1 MDHQQAQTA
10 SPLMDTQDAAHYL
23 GLADA
28 TLESDRCTG
37 RIGIPF
43 IRLGRRVK
51 YRRTDLDEFLA
62 KKAKVAA

>member
-1 MDHQQAQTA
+1 MDHQPHVA
-10 SPLMDTQDAAHYL
+10 SPVMDTLDAANYV
-23 GLADA
+23 GLAEA

-51 YRRTDLDEFLA
+51 YRRVDLDDFLA
-62 KKAKVAA
+62 KKAKAA